1 MKPCFPVPPIYR
13 CFRVHKATGA
23 ITGRYETVK
32 QAALANDRNVCS
44 MYKTVHESKIA
55 KGSYVFIESAKWNGV
70 YDFRRCRVN
79 RPLFAV
85 KDKQALWFPGI
96 EYAAKSLGV
105 CKSTIWKAL
114 GSNNYIK
121 CLKMTV
127 RYANTTNDVHILRNA
142 GYEVEIH
149 DL

>member
-1 MKPCFPVPPIYR
+1 MKPCFPVSPIYR
-13 CFRVHKATGA
+13 CFRIHKATGE
-23 ITGRYETVK
+23 ITERYETIK
-32 QAALANDRNVCS
+32 QAAYLNGRNRS
-44 MYKTVHESKIA
+44 AMIDAIHKSKLP
-55 KGSYVFIESAKWNGV
+55 KGSYLFVESSKWSGV
-70 YDFRRCRVN
+70 YDFRGCRVN

-127 RYANTTNDVHILRNA
+127 RYANTTNDVQVLRNA

-149 DL
+149 DE